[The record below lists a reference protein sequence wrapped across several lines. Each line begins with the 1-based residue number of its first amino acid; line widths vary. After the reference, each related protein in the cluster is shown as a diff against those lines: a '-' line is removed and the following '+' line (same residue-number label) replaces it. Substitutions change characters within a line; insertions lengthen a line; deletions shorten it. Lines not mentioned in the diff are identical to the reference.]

1 MVATDGNLSKL
12 ALAFVALVVLHV
24 CLALSFKLAQH
35 GSSAEYAFLPAV
47 LLVVA
52 ELVKF
57 SISSILLWRDA
68 LLRHGIAT
76 AENAEHTPHIKLI
89 APSIRT
95 SIWLLNQEVK
105 LQVTFSLVWRTALL
119 ASLYCLNNNLAFA
132 LFRVAD
138 GANITLIKSGGSVVS
153 ALLLRFALKRS
164 ISPIQWSAIW
174 LQAFGLI
181 VAQFG
186 TSCSN
191 TPVLSWHAYGLLLL
205 SLLISSVCGVWND
218 HMLKD
223 ERHHAASM
231 HVINTLLYAYGFLFN
246 ALAYAAS
253 AAGTTGTSTGSS
265 ILAGFDEPATY
276 LVLAC
281 QSLFGVAIS
290 AMYKYADAAVKTF
303 ALSCATILLMTINV
317 LAFGTPFSLVVT
329 MGCLTVFV
337 ATHLYV
343 ANPTSQATKKLR
355 IVAEERVHQPHKEA
369 EERLRNM
376 R

>member
-1 MVATDGNLSKL
+1 MVATHGNLSKL
-12 ALAFVALVVLHV
+12 ALAFAALVVLHV

-35 GSSAEYAFLPAV
+35 GSSAEYVFVPAV

-57 SISSILLWRDA
+57 SISTVLLWREA
-68 LLRHGIAT
+68 MLKHAVAT
-76 AENAEHTPHIKLI
+76 AETAEHTQPIKLI
-89 APSIRT
+89 VPSVRT

-105 LQVTFSLVWRTALL
+105 LQATFSLVWRTALL
-119 ASLYCLNNNLAFA
+119 AVLYCLNNNLAFT

-153 ALLLRFALKRS
+153 ALLLRFALKRP

-174 LQAFGLI
+174 LQAFGLV

-191 TPVLSWHAYGLLLL
+191 TPVLPWHAYGLLLL

-231 HVINTLLYAYGFLFN
+231 HVINTLLYAYGFLLN
-246 ALAYAAS
+246 GLAYAAS
-253 AAGTTGTSTGSS
+253 AGTTGTSTGSS
-265 ILAGFDEPATY
+265 ILAGFDEPVTY

-290 AMYKYADAAVKTF
+290 AVYKYADAAVKTF
-303 ALSCATILLMTINV
+303 ALSCATSLLMTINV

-343 ANPTSQATKKLR
+343 ANPPMPHETKQLQIAAEGATNKL
-355 IVAEERVHQPHKEA
+355 KEPKGK
-369 EERLRNM
+369 LGSTG
-376 R
+376 